1 MHFNKNQNDLDTT
14 SHPRV
19 PQSIVRKKCNP
30 NNPIWCVYL
39 LYLMSWE
46 VLFLLPVYINMEEN
60 REKGGVEGKGEEGRE
75 EEMEK
80 ERKSKDPHTW
90 Q

>member
-1 MHFNKNQNDLDTT
+1 
-14 SHPRV
+14 
-19 PQSIVRKKCNP
+19 
-30 NNPIWCVYL
+30 
-39 LYLMSWE
+39 MSWE
-46 VLFLLPVYINMEEN
+46 MLFLLPVYINMEEN
-60 REKGGVEGKGEEGRE
+60 REKGGVEGKGKEGRE